1 MSRGIVFFIIAL
13 FCACQPT
20 KKPSVEELFN
30 ADNEFSAASEKMG
43 FNKAF
48 IEYAHDDAVLLR
60 NNSYPL
66 VGKPQIIHLFEKASA
81 KNVNFTWKPLSGDI
95 ANSGELGF
103 TYGIYTLKNDS
114 LVEQGTY
121 VSVWKKNKEGKWKY
135 ILDSGNEGL
144 GE

>member
-1 MSRGIVFFIIAL
+1 MSRGIVFFIIAI
-13 FCACQPT
+13 FCACQSA

-30 ADNEFSAASEKMG
+30 VDKEFSAASEETG

-48 IEYAHDDAVLLR
+48 IEFAHDDAVLLR
-60 NNSYPL
+60 NNNYPL
-66 VGKPQIIHLFEKASA
+66 VGKPQIIRLFEEASA
-81 KNVNFTWKPLSGDI
+81 ENIDFTWEPLSGDI
-95 ANSGELGF
+95 ANSGELGY

-114 LVEQGTY
+114 LTEQGTY

-144 GE
+144 GK